1 MGADWQWPKRM
12 WVIHSWPW
20 YWLVWPWWGR
30 RMYRIV
36 TGVTSDI
43 GMPSTYLVW
52 LDLQIIIFFG
62 FEMISI
68 TIKGIVCCCQQHSR
82 GKGGSQNRLL
92 INVNFI
98 NINCTFSLFFG
109 IYYFLMRRR
118 LCVCCNFTWMVIFE
132 LKNLDT
138 WRCPILVQ
146 QCCDVIGC
154 HLGHESFAHRLLQ

>member
-1 MGADWQWPKRM
+1 MWVYKMLGQLYDLSLWLHPWPWPWSFRVRVWNSFISGMGADLQWPKRM

-30 RMYRIV
+30 RMYRV
-36 TGVTSDI
+36 MTGVTSDV

-68 TIKGIVCCCQQHSR
+68 TIKSIVCFCQQHSR
-82 GKGGSQNRLL
+82 GKMGTQNRLL

-98 NINCTFSLFFG
+98 YINCTFSLFFG
-109 IYYFLMRRR
+109 I
-118 LCVCCNFTWMVIFE
+118 
-132 LKNLDT
+132 
-138 WRCPILVQ
+138 
-146 QCCDVIGC
+146 
-154 HLGHESFAHRLLQ
+154 